1 MSDINVHSLSNKQNV
16 LNESTEVDTTN
27 NNDTTLCVSQ
37 YPSLINDASTSFNLS
52 SVESRTDFTEQ
63 PINHEE
69 LNNNITKEQPTSH
82 SFTQIIEENVVPHDQ
97 SEEQLNKGSQE
108 DVDKLTNYKQE
119 STCETNHDSVQ
130 EIVTVL
136 GEGVVHTPPS
146 SCMIEIDM
154 PKNQTKMP
162 LSISD
167 NDTIQTQVSLEQFV
181 EPDCQSPTPELSN
194 IPQPSLEQL
203 LPKTGLTNQNEINNM
218 DTDEILVAPIDQ
230 DSIDKSFRTK
240 TADPIDV
247 PNSVA
252 TTSDTLHCEFGPSS
266 NPNTTENTENTE
278 NTSSWN
284 NSVNN
289 STEYNYGR
297 EPRRWRGR
305 RSPSSQADNEKSDH
319 KVPFNLPKL
328 TDADFQALPS
338 GSRLFLGNLSTH
350 STSKKELYDI
360 FSPHGEILQI
370 SIKNSFGFVQY
381 NNPESV
387 KKAIEK
393 ENGLEVSHGKP
404 WHHLSP
410 NEDGS
415 KPSFANRQEKHWNQR
430 GCKEDWYQ
438 NDRDYPP
445 GRGHQGQS
453 YPDRRYDDYDRRN
466 PDYKFDRRASY
477 DSRGGYEY
485 SDQRDYRS
493 PQEYRGD
500 YKDEHEYRPRDERGY
515 RRSSYRDE
523 HRDERYAQRS
533 KPYRIPSRDYMER
546 RQSRDHPYRSQSHD
560 EPDDEFP
567 LPRRQGSD
575 VPECQIIVL
584 EEVERNFLWQVESS
598 FRDANIT
605 VHTLH
610 LSRKLHI
617 QAVIRQMIVEG
628 VHAVVFM
635 ERHNAINGRVNMQ
648 IFDQSRVRDN
658 VKYDEY
664 NNIKVDEAVNL
675 LLRTRILQRQGD
687 LRPPDNLLLSGQ
699 PNLAQ
704 SQQGQP
710 GPAGLHPISLSN
722 VNFAA
727 LANLLGTL
735 QQQQQPPTNPNQ
747 GIQPMPMIPLGGIQP
762 SQPGLLNQQQPQN
775 IDVQQLLR
783 QLAPQNTGLPN
794 QPPFMPVPPHMA
806 PNLGPPPSPY
816 NAPMVGQPPNI
827 VPPNPITPNGLSLSQ
842 HQSQH
847 INPNVPQFSTTIST
861 ASNVTDL
868 MAQFKQ
874 YSSQR

>member
-1 MSDINVHSLSNKQNV
+1 MK
-16 LNESTEVDTTN
+16 
-27 NNDTTLCVSQ
+27 
-37 YPSLINDASTSFNLS
+37 
-52 SVESRTDFTEQ
+52 
-63 PINHEE
+63 
-69 LNNNITKEQPTSH
+69 KQPTSH

-108 DVDKLTNYKQE
+108 DDKLTNYKQE
-119 STCETNHDSVQ
+119 STGETNHDSVQ
-130 EIVTVL
+130 EEIVTVL
-136 GEGVVHTPPS
+136 GEGVVNTPPS
-146 SCMIEIDM
+146 LCVIEIDM
-154 PKNQTKMP
+154 PQNQTKMP
-162 LSISD
+162 SSISE
-167 NDTIQTQVSLEQFV
+167 NNTIQNQVSLEQSV

-194 IPQPSLEQL
+194 IPQPSLEQS
-203 LPKTGLTNQNEINNM
+203 LPKIGLTNQSENNNM
-218 DTDEILVAPIDQ
+218 DTDDILVSQIDQ
-230 DSIDKSFRTK
+230 DSISKSFRAK
-240 TADPIDV
+240 AADLFDV
-247 PNSVA
+247 PNNVA
-252 TTSDTLHCEFGPSS
+252 TTGDTSHCEFGPSS
-266 NPNTTENTENTE
+266 NPNATENAP
-278 NTSSWN
+278 SWD

-289 STEYNYGR
+289 STEYNYGK

-319 KVPFNLPKL
+319 KIPFNLPKL

-404 WHHLSP
+404 WHHIPP

-466 PDYKFDRRASY
+466 TDYKFDRRASY

-500 YKDEHEYRPRDERGY
+500 YKDEHEYRPRDDRGY

-567 LPRRQGSD
+567 LPRRQGND

-584 EEVERNFLWQVESS
+584 EEKKLQLKCTIPFLQNSNFLWQVESS
-598 FRDANIT
+598 FREANIT

-699 PNLAQ
+699 PNLSQ

-735 QQQQQPPTNPNQ
+735 QQQQPPTNPNQ
-747 GIQPMPMIPLGGIQP
+747 GIQPMPMIPLGSIQP
-762 SQPGLLNQQQPQN
+762 SHPGLLNQQQPQN

-816 NAPMVGQPPNI
+816 NAPMVGQPPSI
-827 VPPNPITPNGLSLSQ
+827 VPPNPITPNGLSLAQ

-847 INPNVPQFSTTIST
+847 INSNVPQFSTTIST

-868 MAQFKQ
+868 MA
-874 YSSQR
+874 